1 VDALLHDLRYAA
13 RSAARARGFAVGA
26 TLALALGIGATTALF
41 SAVWAVL
48 LKPLPY
54 HAPDRL
60 VAILHGDD
68 ASDPVSPADYLD
80 LRRAA
85 RSFSGMAAAQA
96 WSANLSA
103 GGRAERIPALQ
114 VSPRLF
120 EVLGV
125 DPLIGRALHGPD
137 DGSGDSHLVV
147 IAYSLWTRR
156 FGADPAIV
164 GKPVQLNGEQYI
176 VVGVMPEPFRFAPFW
191 QTQAQLWVPLDL
203 NRRRLDRA
211 GRSLRLFARLADGVT
226 VDAARAEIR
235 VLNDRLVRM
244 HPDTNRGLTSGVAL
258 LAEKSGRSVR
268 PMILAT
274 FAMAAIVL
282 LIACAN
288 VSTMSLARAL
298 GRSRELAVRVAL
310 GSGRARL
317 TRLLLTEG
325 LLLGVVGACV
335 GLVIA
340 VAAMKALVRFLPPDA
355 LPPHAA
361 LTIAWPV
368 ALFAIVVALTCGIA
382 ITVAPALH
390 ARFRAPGE
398 ALRSEGRAATGSRSS
413 RTLRQMMVGVEVA
426 LAVTLLASAG
436 LLARTL
442 LALRDVDPGFRSHG
456 AAAMSVSTD
465 GTSSSGPSARV
476 RFFTEVLDR
485 AAALPGVTAVGTIN
499 HLPLFGD
506 VWTFGFTVEGRP
518 APDPGNEP
526 HAVYRVASPGYFRA
540 IAQPLVAGRD
550 FDARDTAGGLP
561 VAIVNTSIVARWWP
575 NGEALGAR
583 LAFTSSGND
592 APIYLTIV
600 GIVGNVRQREL
611 TNEPSDEIYVP
622 LAQRPGD
629 DPSRAAMTIVA
640 RTTGEPGALLPMLRD
655 AVWAVDRQA
664 AVYEGVT
671 LDDVLDRQLWRER
684 LAAGLVGAFA
694 LVALILA
701 AVGIQGILAYTVS
714 QRTREFALRLA
725 LGASSRSVGTL
736 AAREAGLPVMLGL
749 VAGLLLALASGR
761 ALQHLLVGIQPTD
774 PWVLLATV
782 ALLALTAGAAGWR
795 PAARASRVDPAVALR
810 SD

>member
-1 VDALLHDLRYAA
+1 VDALLQDLRYAA
-13 RSAARARGFAVGA
+13 RSIVRARGFAVGA

-41 SAVWAVL
+41 SVVWAVL

-60 VAILHGDD
+60 VAILQGDD
-68 ASDPVSPADYLD
+68 VSDPVSPADYLD

-85 RSFSGMAAAQA
+85 RSFSGIAAAQA
-96 WSANLSA
+96 WSANVSA
-103 GGRAERIPALQ
+103 GGRTERIPALQ

-120 EVLGV
+120 DVLGV
-125 DPLIGRALHGPD
+125 GPLMGHALHGPD
-137 DGSGDSHLVV
+137 DGGGDSHLVV
-147 IAYSLWTRR
+147 IGHALWTRR
-156 FGADPAIV
+156 FGADRAIV
-164 GKPVQLNGEQYI
+164 GKRVQLNGEQYTI
-176 VVGVMPEPFRFAPFW
+176 VGVMPEAFRFAPFW
-191 QTQAQLWVPLDL
+191 QTQAELWVPLDL
-203 NRRRLDRA
+203 NRRRSDRS

-226 VDAARAEIR
+226 LDAARAEIR

-244 HPDTNRGLTSGVAL
+244 HPDTNRGLTAGVAL
-258 LAEKSGRSVR
+258 LAEKSDRRVR
-268 PMILAT
+268 PVILAT

-310 GSGRARL
+310 GAGRARL
-317 TRLLLTEG
+317 TRLLLAEA
-325 LLLGVVGACV
+325 LLIGSVGASV

-340 VAAMKALVRFLPPDA
+340 VVAVRALVRFLPPDA
-355 LPPHAA
+355 LPPDAA

-368 ALFAIVVALTCGIA
+368 ALFAMLAAVVCGIA
-382 ITVAPALH
+382 TTVAPALH
-390 ARFRAPGE
+390 VRLRTPGE
-398 ALRSEGRAATGSRSS
+398 ALRNEGRASTGSRSS
-413 RTLRQMMVGVEVA
+413 RTLRQAMVGVEVA
-426 LAVTLLASAG
+426 LAVSLLASAG

-442 LALRDVDPGFRSHG
+442 LALRDVDPGFRPHG

-465 GTSSSGPSARV
+465 GTSSSGPTERV
-476 RFFTEVLDR
+476 RFFTTVLDR

-506 VWTFGFTVEGRP
+506 VWTFGFTVEGRS
-518 APDPGNEP
+518 APDPGTEP

-540 IAQPLVAGRD
+540 LAQPLVAGRD

-561 VAIVNTSIVARWWP
+561 VAIVNKSLAARWWP

-583 LAFTSSGND
+583 LAFTSSGDD
-592 APIYLTIV
+592 ASIYLTIV

-611 TNEPSDEIYVP
+611 TGEAADEIYVP

-640 RTTGEPGALLPMLRD
+640 RTTGEPGALLPMLRN
-655 AVWAVDRQA
+655 AVWTVDRQA
-664 AVYEGVT
+664 AVYEGIT
-671 LDDVLDRQLWRER
+671 LDEVLDREIWRER
-684 LAAGLVGAFA
+684 LAADLVGAFA

-701 AVGIQGILAYTVS
+701 AAGIQGILVFTVS
-714 QRTREFALRLA
+714 QRTREFGLRLA
-725 LGASSRSVGTL
+725 LGASSRSVRAL
-736 AAREAGLPVMLGL
+736 AAREAAVPVLLGL
-749 VAGLLLALASGR
+749 AAGLLLALASGR
-761 ALQHLLVGIQPTD
+761 ALQHLLVGTRPTD
-774 PWVLLATV
+774 PWVLMATV

-810 SD
+810 GD